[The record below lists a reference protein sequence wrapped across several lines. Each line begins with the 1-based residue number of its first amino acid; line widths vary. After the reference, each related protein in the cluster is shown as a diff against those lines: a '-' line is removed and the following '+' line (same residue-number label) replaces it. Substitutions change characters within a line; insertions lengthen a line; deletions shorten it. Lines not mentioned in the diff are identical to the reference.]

1 MNVADQAWQLD
12 RQIEETEKKTSALI
26 LRVLDRIDVCD
37 GAMSEQ
43 DDFLNQTEKLIVL
56 RYQRAILP
64 YVQQRLNTKCI

>member
-26 LRVLDRIDVCD
+26 LRLLDGIDLC
-37 GAMSEQ
+37 GGIMNEQ
-43 DDFLNQTEKLIVL
+43 EEFLDQTEKLIGL

-64 YVQQRLNTKCI
+64 QVP